1 MPLFYVLLGLIA
13 AWSLKDQLS
22 KLGAKISDLK
32 LLPPKG
38 QTLMDESRDLDN
50 KAIREGIQTDAKKKA
65 ENSAFADARIADL
78 KKKGISA
85 TKSEGGAVLPT
96 AQDRS
101 DADEKAIYS
110 KWVAENM
117 ARNKQ

>member
-22 KLGAKISDLK
+22 KLGAKIGDLK

-38 QTLMDESRDLDN
+38 QTLMDESKNLDN
-50 KAIREGIQTDAKKKA
+50 KAIREGIQTDAKNKA
-65 ENSAFADARIADL
+65 EKSAFADARISEL
-78 KKKGISA
+78 KKKGVSA

-96 AQDRS
+96 AQERS
-101 DADEKAIYS
+101 EDDEKAIYS
-110 KWVAENM
+110 KWVADNM
-117 ARNKQ
+117 ARNKK